1 MKPLAP
7 FLALCNAAFTDYA
20 QENFVV
26 EPGGSGVARQRGR
39 RKAGSHTQFQPTLR
53 RPRLDLP
60 MRGADDARMK
70 LTWKDHEEIAW
81 ALMDKFPD
89 QDPLKL
95 SFPKLHKMVT
105 ELEEFGDKPDAS
117 NEKILENIQMAWYEE
132 KK

>member
-1 MKPLAP
+1 MT
-7 FLALCNAAFTDYA
+7 AAFFLPWTRSTNMA
-20 QENFVV
+20 
-26 EPGGSGVARQRGR
+26 S
-39 RKAGSHTQFQPTLR
+39 
-53 RPRLDLP
+53 LDL
-60 MRGADDARMK
+60 AIDATQDSPMK

-81 ALMDKFPD
+81 ALIDKFPD

-95 SFPKLHKMVT
+95 SFPKLHKMVC

>member
-1 MKPLAP
+1 
-7 FLALCNAAFTDYA
+7 
-20 QENFVV
+20 
-26 EPGGSGVARQRGR
+26 
-39 RKAGSHTQFQPTLR
+39 
-53 RPRLDLP
+53 
-60 MRGADDARMK
+60 MK

-81 ALMDKFPD
+81 TLMDNFPD

-105 ELEEFGDKPDAS
+105 ELEDFSDDPNAS

>member
-1 MKPLAP
+1 M
-7 FLALCNAAFTDYA
+7 
-20 QENFVV
+20 
-26 EPGGSGVARQRGR
+26 PGPPDDAN
-39 RKAGSHTQFQPTLR
+39 
-53 RPRLDLP
+53 
-60 MRGADDARMK
+60 DARMK

-81 ALMDKFPD
+81 ALLDKLPD

-95 SFPKLHKMVT
+95 SFPKLHKLVC